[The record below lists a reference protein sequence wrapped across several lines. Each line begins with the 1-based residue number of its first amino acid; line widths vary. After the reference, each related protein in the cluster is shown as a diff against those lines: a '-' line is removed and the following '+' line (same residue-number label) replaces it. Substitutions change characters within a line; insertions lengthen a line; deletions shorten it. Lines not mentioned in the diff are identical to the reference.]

1 MSWLLCVCRHREWA
15 RIRRSFE
22 AAAAATLQRCRC
34 STGPQAPR
42 VTVACNY
49 NILQVSQLYCIETAV
64 CFKKGLFNALP
75 LLTVKPICVEYG
87 FQPSNP
93 SVIEHNLSFFE
104 TLQQLPTQKRWELFW
119 YSYLVRLW
127 NVMQYYGTIYF
138 RNIVYLANDWLLILI
153 EFHIWILLSIWWCM
167 VHNKWIISCP
177 QNSQYQMAR

>member
-22 AAAAATLQRCRC
+22 AAAATLQRCRC

-127 NVMQYYGTIYF
+127 NVMQYCDTTLGILFILQMIGGYWS
-138 RNIVYLANDWLLILI
+138 WLN
-153 EFHIWILLSIWWCM
+153 FMS
-167 VHNKWIISCP
+167 
-177 QNSQYQMAR
+177 

>member
-22 AAAAATLQRCRC
+22 AAATATLQRCRC

-93 SVIEHNLSFFE
+93 SVIEHNLSFLSNPTTTTYSVKVRIVFILLFSE
-104 TLQQLPTQKRWELFW
+104 VMKCHAVMWCSTLGIRT
-119 YSYLVRLW
+119 
-127 NVMQYYGTIYF
+127 
-138 RNIVYLANDWLLILI
+138 VYLASDRRLVILI
-153 EFHIWILLSIWWCM
+153 YVRSL
-167 VHNKWIISCP
+167 
-177 QNSQYQMAR
+177 

>member
-22 AAAAATLQRCRC
+22 AAAATLQRCRC

-93 SVIEHNLSFFE
+93 SVIEHNLSFLNPATTTNSE
-104 TLQQLPTQKRWELFW
+104 KVRIVLILLFSEVVKCHAVLW
-119 YSYLVRLW
+119 YYFW
-127 NVMQYYGTIYF
+127 NT
-138 RNIVYLANDWLLILI
+138 VYLANDRRLVIQI
-153 EFHIWILLSIWWCM
+153 EIHEL
-167 VHNKWIISCP
+167 V
-177 QNSQYQMAR
+177 